1 MFLLTLKISHFNFYN
16 HIGWERK
23 YYLHFICDFTEFRDN
38 VPSQR
43 WQAEEGQERVER
55 LFTELVMLKKLLNLS
70 EVYFPYL
77 KQTDSNTCLASW
89 RLHKKK
95 KRERER
101 ESGNHF
107 KNCIICPCQ
116 RSLFIRTTGKTM
128 VSHKSR
134 SFSRAWH

>member
-16 HIGWERK
+16 RIGWERK
-23 YYLHFICDFTEFRDN
+23 YYLQFICDFTEFRDN

-43 WQAEEGQERVER
+43 WQAKEGQERVER
-55 LFTELVMLKKLLNLS
+55 LFTKLVMLKKLLNLS

-77 KQTDSNTCLASW
+77 KQTDSNTYLASW

-95 KRERER
+95 KREREKVVITLKIVL
-101 ESGNHF
+101 F
-107 KNCIICPCQ
+107 VLVKD
-116 RSLFIRTTGKTM
+116 LFIRTTGKM
-128 VSHKSR
+128 IVSPKSR

>member
-95 KRERER
+95 KERER
-101 ESGNHF
+101 EKVVITLKTVLF
-107 KNCIICPCQ
+107 VLVKD
-116 RSLFIRTTGKTM
+116 LFIRTTGKTI